1 MMLKESHSFANF
13 RPLVSQELVLGRF
26 QMVQMGNLIAT
37 LGVTLIAASGAFG
50 QSAAAFRGA
59 APLVPLA
66 NEPPPKLI
74 VDPPLPEPLS
84 HGRVVIQYRTDNLHI
99 VPVYGP
105 AALAVSP
112 RIGHLHLTLDDLPWH
127 WVDASN
133 EPLTVVGLPAGPHK
147 IRVDLANANH
157 MVLDTQVVTFVVP
170 KIK

>member
-1 MMLKESHSFANF
+1 MI
-13 RPLVSQELVLGRF
+13 P
-26 QMVQMGNLIAT
+26 IASVIAVV
-37 LGVTLIAASGAFG
+37 GVTIVATSGAFA

-66 NEPPPKLI
+66 SEPPPKLI
-74 VDPPLPEPLS
+74 VDPPLAESLS
-84 HGRVVIQYRTDNLHI
+84 HGRVVIQYRTENLHI

-133 EPLTVVGLPAGPHK
+133 EPLTVVGLPPGPHK
-147 IRVDLANANH
+147 IRLELANANH

-170 KIK
+170 TVK